1 MYGNAGKRAYRC
13 SPLKGNYKMNLSGI
27 LIITTPSEIDK
38 LIDELNAMSGIEVHH
53 IDRDSNKLIIVQE
66 ADSIHDEVNGL
77 KKIKKLSGI
86 VLAEMVYHYIA
97 EDESLSP
104 EKLPDDLDDYTGLPQ
119 SAVPAYLND

>member
-1 MYGNAGKRAYRC
+1 
-13 SPLKGNYKMNLSGI
+13 MNLSGI

-66 ADSIHDEVNGL
+66 AESIHDEVNGL
-77 KKIKKLSGI
+77 KLIKKLSGI

-97 EDESLSP
+97 DDKSLSP